1 LVLDMMVQFTRFT
14 AAEISPRAFKARAIS
29 YVVAGGA
36 LAAVVGPERL
46 MAGLVVVARSFRA
59 LLGRRIDTAS
69 PA

>member
-1 LVLDMMVQFTRFT
+1 MLVQFTRFT

-46 MAGLVVVARSFRA
+46 MAVSGAR
-59 LLGRRIDTAS
+59 T
-69 PA
+69 